1 MKQNFLKRDISL
13 FGFRMTLQKSVFF
26 ILLCFSAFPGV
37 STVVAFLL
45 GILAAYI
52 IGNPYQEKSR
62 KAVPWFLKASVIG
75 LGFGMNAW
83 DTLEVGKNN
92 FLLTFL
98 LVILGIILGLLI
110 GKSLIIDK
118 KISRLISTGT
128 AICGGS
134 AIAAISPILR
144 ADPRQVSISFGTIF
158 LLNSVALLIFPVIGN
173 FLGLSQNQFGIWSA
187 LAIHDT
193 SSVVGA
199 ASVYGEE
206 SLQVATTVKLT
217 RTLWILPVSIF
228 FSFLSSARI
237 KEIRI
242 PYFIGLFV
250 LAMFASSSFSGLQAV
265 SPYIVLASKSGL
277 SLTLFLIGTN
287 LKFHSLIR
295 SELKPLLQGG
305 VLWIVISLLSLAM
318 IIWTVD

>member
-1 MKQNFLKRDISL
+1 MNQNFLKKDISP

-62 KAVPWFLKASVIG
+62 QAVPWFLKASVIG
-75 LGFGMNAW
+75 LGFGMNAL

-92 FLLTFL
+92 FLFTFL
-98 LVILGIILGLLI
+98 LVTLGMILGLLI
-110 GKSLIIDK
+110 GKYLNIDK
-118 KISRLISTGT
+118 KISQLISSGT

-134 AIAAISPILR
+134 AIAAITPILR

-158 LLNSVALLIFPVIGN
+158 LLNSVALLIFPVIGTV
-173 FLGLSQNQFGIWSA
+173 LGLSQNQFGIWSA

-217 RTLWILPVSIF
+217 RTLWILPISML

-237 KEIRI
+237 QEIRI

-250 LAMFASSSFSGLQAV
+250 LAMFASSSFSSLQEF
-265 SPYIVLASKSGL
+265 SPYVVLASKSGL

-295 SELKPLLQGG
+295 SEFKPLLQG
-305 VLWIVISLLSLAM
+305 VILWIVISVLSLSM
-318 IIWTVD
+318 IIMTVD

>member
-1 MKQNFLKRDISL
+1 M
-13 FGFRMTLQKSVFF
+13 
-26 ILLCFSAFPGV
+26 
-37 STVVAFLL
+37 VAFLL

-62 KAVPWFLKASVIG
+62 QAVPWSLKASVIG
-75 LGFGMNAW
+75 LGFGMNAL

-98 LVILGIILGLLI
+98 LVTLGIILGLLI
-110 GKSLIIDK
+110 GKSLNIDK
-118 KISRLISTGT
+118 KISQLISTGT

-134 AIAAISPILR
+134 AIAAIIPILR
-144 ADPRQVSISFGTIF
+144 ADPRQVSISFATIF

-206 SLQVATTVKLT
+206 SLQVATTVKLI
-217 RTLWILPVSIF
+217 RTLWILPVSLL

-250 LAMFASSSFSGLQAV
+250 LAMFASSSFSDLQAV
-265 SPYIVLASKSGL
+265 SPYLVLASKSGL
-277 SLTLFLIGTN
+277 SFTLFLIGTN
-287 LKFHSLIR
+287 LRFHSLTR

-305 VLWIVISLLSLAM
+305 ILWILMSTLSLA
-318 IIWTVD
+318 IIIFTVY